1 MLREAFW
8 RNPLKSMIRRSV
20 RHEMLC
26 PVLRTKAD
34 WLLAKARLVCKI
46 LTNSTGRVLAL
57 FIIVTSKPNE
67 YDAAYGDGV
76 RAVETYKYYFYG
88 THRATFTIGEVVE
101 NSARVTITD
110 AEYPDAVNSV
120 PIKFF
125 GDFGDADE
133 ARHELEELTRFGDID
148 ARLERVA

>member
-1 MLREAFW
+1 
-8 RNPLKSMIRRSV
+8 MIRRSV
-20 RHEMLC
+20 RREMLC
-26 PVLRTKAD
+26 PALRTKAD

-101 NSARVTITD
+101 NSARVTIT
-110 AEYPDAVNSV
+110 
-120 PIKFF
+120 FF

>member
-1 MLREAFW
+1 MY
-8 RNPLKSMIRRSV
+8 
-20 RHEMLC
+20 
-26 PVLRTKAD
+26 
-34 WLLAKARLVCKI
+34 
-46 LTNSTGRVLAL
+46 
-57 FIIVTSKPNE
+57 IIVTSKPNE
-67 YDAAYGDGV
+67 YDASYDAGI

-101 NSARVTITD
+101 DRARVTITD

-125 GDFGDADE
+125 GDFSDVGE
-133 ARHELEELTRFGDID
+133 ARDELEELTRFGDID